1 MPDYMRIYAK
11 QDYLTPGA
19 AATVEIIAETVRPDE
34 HTILLDLASGKGEAA
49 ATLASHHAC
58 RIVAIEP
65 FDPFV
70 HIATAKFYFYN
81 LRDLASVLRAN
92 GRRLPIKD
100 AAVDAA
106 YCIGGP
112 SIVGLDPALRELARV
127 TRPGG
132 HVIVSD
138 IVWRAKPDSPL
149 GAEWR
154 WLAEAEQISSHEYA
168 CRIEA
173 TGLTVQRT
181 HTHPVSDWETY
192 FAPMLEVAREARTG
206 DAMDPFFADEVDATV
221 ALERRAVEMYLDYAT
236 FIARKP
242 EE

>member
-19 AATVEIIAETVRPDE
+19 ATTVDIIAETVRPDE
-34 HTILLDLASGKGEAA
+34 NTTLLDLACGKGEAA
-49 ATLASHHAC
+49 AALASHHAC

-65 FDPFV
+65 FDAFV

-81 LRDLASVLRAN
+81 LRDLASVVRAN
-92 GRRLPIKD
+92 GRRLPVRD
-100 AAVDAA
+100 SAVDAA

-127 TRPGG
+127 TRTGG
-132 HVIVSD
+132 YVIVSD
-138 IVWRAKPDSPL
+138 IAWRAKPDSPL
-149 GAEWR
+149 GADWN
-154 WLAEAEQISSHEYA
+154 WLAEAEQISLEEYA
-168 CRIEA
+168 SRIEA
-173 TGLTVQRT
+173 KGLTVQRT
-181 HTHPVSDWETY
+181 HIHPVSDWETY
-192 FAPMLEVAREARTG
+192 FSPMLEVAQEARTG

-236 FIARKP
+236 FIARKH
-242 EE
+242 

>member
-19 AATVEIIAETVRPDE
+19 ATTVEIIAETVRPDE
-34 HTILLDLASGKGEAA
+34 NTTLLDLGAGKGEAA

-65 FDPFV
+65 FDLFV
-70 HIATAKFYFYN
+70 HIATAKFYFFN
-81 LRDLASVLRAN
+81 LRDLASVVRAN

-100 AAVDAA
+100 VAVDAA

-149 GAEWR
+149 GVDWK
-154 WLAEAEQISSHEYA
+154 WLAEAEQISPEDYA
-168 CRIEA
+168 GRIEA
-173 TGLTVQRT
+173 TGLTVERT
-181 HTHPVSDWETY
+181 HIHPVSDWENY
-192 FAPMLEVAREARTG
+192 FAPMLDVAREARTG

-242 EE
+242 EP